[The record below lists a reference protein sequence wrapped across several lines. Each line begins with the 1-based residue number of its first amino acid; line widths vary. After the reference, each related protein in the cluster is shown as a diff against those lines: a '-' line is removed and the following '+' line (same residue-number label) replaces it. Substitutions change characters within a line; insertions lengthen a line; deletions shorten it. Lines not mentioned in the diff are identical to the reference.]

1 MLLQEESTPTK
12 TKLLAS
18 TPKNKSRQLGAKLSV
33 QTPQKNSVSSMPRF
47 GRSPPNRDP
56 GPTQL
61 EVDKKGSLSQE
72 FQKLQNELDVF
83 IQKVEELTKKGKRG
97 HKNYFMEPIQQSQFF
112 SRSIVV

>member
-1 MLLQEESTPTK
+1 MQEESNTPTK
-12 TKLLAS
+12 TKLMAS

-33 QTPQKNSVSSMPRF
+33 QTPQKDTVSSMPRF

-56 GPTQL
+56 GPTQF

-83 IQKVEELTKKGKRG
+83 IQKVEELTNRGKQG
-97 HKNYFMEPIQQSQFF
+97 HKNSFMEPIQ
-112 SRSIVV
+112 